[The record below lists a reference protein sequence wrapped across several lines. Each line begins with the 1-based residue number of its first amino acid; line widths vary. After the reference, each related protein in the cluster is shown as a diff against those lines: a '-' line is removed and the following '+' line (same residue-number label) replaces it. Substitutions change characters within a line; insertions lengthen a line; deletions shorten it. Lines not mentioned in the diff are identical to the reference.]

1 MEEIDPAR
9 YVLPALLALMIVGSF
24 IILVTSGGGGE
35 PAGAVDRPA
44 PSSSTPAK
52 APAVAAAPAR
62 RFTKVKQG
70 DTATSIADA
79 AAITTDRLIELNPSI
94 DPDSLRVGQTL
105 KLAP

>member
-1 MEEIDPAR
+1 MEAIDPAR

-24 IILVTSGGGGE
+24 VILVTSGGGGE

-44 PSSSTPAK
+44 PSSSTPTK
-52 APAVAAAPAR
+52 EPAAATAPVR
-62 RFTKVKQG
+62 RFATVKQG

-94 DPDSLRVGQTL
+94 DPESLRVGQTL